1 LTIIVDIVVLILVTF
16 LASFF
21 FNFMPS
27 SHSSAAVRR
36 LVLIAV
42 AVQSELLTHSVV
54 EQQKALV
61 FHL

>member
-1 LTIIVDIVVLILVTF
+1 
-16 LASFF
+16 
-21 FNFMPS
+21 MPS